1 MFKTETHMHTSES
14 SICGKTSAIELM
26 KIYHAAGYKTVFVSD
41 HMHNKTMKHLGN
53 IPWEEK
59 VTIFFYGYYRAKK
72 IGEELGMNVL
82 PAAEITI
89 KPNHYL
95 AYNITREFLLEY
107 PDIFHLTLEELSA
120 AAKRHGVFL
129 VQAHPHRNGKCFPTP
144 EYVDGMEIY
153 NSSPKNN
160 DYSEKSEAVA
170 REHGLCFTAG
180 SDAHSPESAAL
191 TGLLSENEIKTV
203 EDFIELLKSGK
214 AQIIR

>member
-1 MFKTETHMHTSES
+1 M
-14 SICGKTSAIELM
+14 IYLDNSA
-26 KIYHAAGYKTVFVSD
+26 T
-41 HMHNKTMKHLGN
+41 T
-53 IPWEEK
+53 
-59 VTIFFYGYYRAKK
+59 
-72 IGEELGMNVL
+72 
-82 PAAEITI
+82 
-89 KPNHYL
+89 
-95 AYNITREFLLEY
+95 
-107 PDIFHLTLEELSA
+107 ELSA